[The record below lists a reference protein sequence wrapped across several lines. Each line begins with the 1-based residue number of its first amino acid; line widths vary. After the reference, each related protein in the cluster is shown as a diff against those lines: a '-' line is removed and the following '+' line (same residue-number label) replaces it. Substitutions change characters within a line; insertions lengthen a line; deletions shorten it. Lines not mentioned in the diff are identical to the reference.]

1 MQHEPWFLARVRAV
15 TERSPEEL
23 EEFLRE
29 RASNRNCELV
39 VEETESGWVA
49 AFMRFDASTDAQGVT
64 IMGGDQAADRNT
76 ALVELLRLD
85 EIDRA

>member
-1 MQHEPWFLARVRAV
+1 
-15 TERSPEEL
+15 
-23 EEFLRE
+23 
-29 RASNRNCELV
+29 
-39 VEETESGWVA
+39 
-49 AFMRFDASTDAQGVT
+49 MRFDASTDAQGVT